1 MSQTLKI
8 VQAAVARG
16 EVLISDHAYDRIVE
30 NDIVAQEIADGV
42 RTAMLVED
50 YPDYHKGP
58 STLVLQRDR
67 NNKPIHVVWG
77 LRKGTSSPPVIIT
90 AYRPDPQLWTDDFR
104 RRR

>member
-16 EVLISDHAYDRIVE
+16 EVLISDHAYDRIAE

-58 STLVLQRDR
+58 SILVLQRDR

-77 LRKGTSSPPVIIT
+77 LRKGTSSPAVIIT